1 MILFS
6 IIIPI
11 YNTGRYLRQCLDS
24 VLNQSFSD
32 FEAIMVNDG
41 STDDCLTICQEYL
54 VRDSRFRLVNKANG
68 GLVSASRS

>member
-54 VRDSRFRLVNKANG
+54 VRDSRFPVGK
-68 GLVSASRS
+68 